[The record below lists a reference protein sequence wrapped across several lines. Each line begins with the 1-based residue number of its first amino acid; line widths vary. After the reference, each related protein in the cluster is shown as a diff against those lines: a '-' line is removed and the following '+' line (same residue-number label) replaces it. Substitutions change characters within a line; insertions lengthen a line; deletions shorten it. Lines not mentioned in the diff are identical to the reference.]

1 LALSKVMTDEN
12 GPYVALD
19 KYGSRRQ
26 RGLGRAPAFRM
37 ALSSRLYVVDVFAP
51 VARAISSGL

>member
-1 LALSKVMTDEN
+1 MTDEN